1 MSDDVQSQQRPGQIL
16 WRDLTV
22 PDAPAV
28 RDFYK
33 AVIGWEH
40 SDHPMGDYY
49 DYNMLQAETGEVIT
63 GIINKRGVNAALPA
77 VWLLYV
83 GVEDVDASM
92 RTCEELGGRVLVPPT
107 KDVAYKYA
115 VIEDPAGA
123 IIGIMQL
130 GGPQE
135 SAVDSD

>member
-1 MSDDVQSQQRPGQIL
+1 MSDDAQPQQRPGHIL

-22 PDAPAV
+22 PDAPAI

-40 SDHPMGDYY
+40 SDHPMGDYD
-49 DYNMLQAETGEVIT
+49 DYNMLQADTGEVIT
-63 GIINKRGVNAALPA
+63 GIINQRGVNAALPA

-83 GVEDVDASM
+83 GVEEVDVSL
-92 RTCEELGGRVLVPPT
+92 RTCEELGGRVLIPPT

-115 VIEDPAGA
+115 VIQDPAGA

-130 GGPQE
+130 DGPQAE
-135 SAVDSD
+135 AGD

>member
-1 MSDDVQSQQRPGQIL
+1 MSDDAQPQQRPGHIL

-22 PDAPAV
+22 PDAPAI
-28 RDFYK
+28 RDFYQ

-40 SDHPMGDYY
+40 SDHPMGDYD
-49 DYNMLQAETGEVIT
+49 DYNMLQADTGEVIT
-63 GIINKRGVNAALPA
+63 GIINQRGVNAALPA

-83 GVEDVDASM
+83 GVEEVDASM
-92 RTCEELGGRVLVPPT
+92 RTCEELGGRVLIPPT

-115 VIEDPAGA
+115 VIQDPAGA